1 MDKNYLKAKQI
12 VDDVLSDFCI
22 DFSSVEEKLKEDCGF
37 DSLTIVDVIVELEGS
52 LGVEFDDGELDPSK
66 LICIDDLIKLV
77 RNYL

>member
-22 DFSSVEEKLKEDCGF
+22 DYSSGEEKLKEDCGF